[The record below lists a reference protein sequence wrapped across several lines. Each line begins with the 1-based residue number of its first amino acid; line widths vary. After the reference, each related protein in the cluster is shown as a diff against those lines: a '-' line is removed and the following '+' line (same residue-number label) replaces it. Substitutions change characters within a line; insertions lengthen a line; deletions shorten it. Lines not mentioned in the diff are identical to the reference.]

1 VILAYDNKAKGLKFQ
16 NIIIIL
22 SVVQL
27 PCVGFVCRDAD
38 PLKSG
43 PGISDPMEGDSD
55 EDEESLNEYG
65 DIDAGK
71 FTEDGSFIGDYHSE
85 QRNRGRPGDSY
96 A

>member
-1 VILAYDNKAKGLKFQ
+1 M
-16 NIIIIL
+16 
-22 SVVQL
+22 
-27 PCVGFVCRDAD
+27 CRDAD
-38 PLKSG
+38 PLKGTPTLGDS
-43 PGISDPMEGDSD
+43 IKGDSD

-85 QRNRGRPGDSY
+85 QRNRGRPTDSY

>member
-1 VILAYDNKAKGLKFQ
+1 M
-16 NIIIIL
+16 
-22 SVVQL
+22 ST
-27 PCVGFVCRDAD
+27 VCRDTD
-38 PLKSG
+38 PLSPSALGDSMK
-43 PGISDPMEGDSD
+43 GDSD

-85 QRNRGRPGDSY
+85 QRNRGRPTDSY

>member
-1 VILAYDNKAKGLKFQ
+1 MKEGTPGTL
-16 NIIIIL
+16 
-22 SVVQL
+22 
-27 PCVGFVCRDAD
+27 AD
-38 PLKSG
+38 P
-43 PGISDPMEGDSD
+43 GDSD

-85 QRNRGRPGDSY
+85 QRNRSRPTDSY

>member
-1 VILAYDNKAKGLKFQ
+1 M
-16 NIIIIL
+16 
-22 SVVQL
+22 
-27 PCVGFVCRDAD
+27 CRDAD
-38 PLKSG
+38 PLKGTPTLGDS
-43 PGISDPMEGDSD
+43 IKGDSD

-85 QRNRGRPGDSY
+85 QRNRGRSTDSC

>member
-1 VILAYDNKAKGLKFQ
+1 M
-16 NIIIIL
+16 
-22 SVVQL
+22 ST
-27 PCVGFVCRDAD
+27 VCRDTDALNPSALGD
-38 PLKSG
+38 SMK
-43 PGISDPMEGDSD
+43 GDSD

-85 QRNRGRPGDSY
+85 QRNRGRPTDSY